1 MNATNLSIL
10 DNNRA
15 EKQTVKK
22 PIDIVIDDLKQIQN
36 DLSHIKNY
44 IRKLEIRE
52 QLQEDK
58 DKKECVVE
66 SRGWW
71 FN

>member
-10 DNNRA
+10 DNNRVP
-15 EKQTVKK
+15 EKK
-22 PIDIVIDDLKQIQN
+22 PIDIVIDDLIQIKN

-71 FN
+71 FS

>member
-1 MNATNLSIL
+1 MNTTNLSIL
-10 DNNRA
+10 DNNKLPER
-15 EKQTVKK
+15 K

-52 QLQEDK
+52 QLQEEK